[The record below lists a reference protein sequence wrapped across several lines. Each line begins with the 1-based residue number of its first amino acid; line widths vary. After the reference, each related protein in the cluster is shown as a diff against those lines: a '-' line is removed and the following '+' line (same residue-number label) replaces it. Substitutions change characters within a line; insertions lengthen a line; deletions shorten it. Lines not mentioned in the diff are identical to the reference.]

1 MKNSI
6 KRLKS
11 KCRNGWKKY
20 GTEITYTAVLVAVVG
35 IVPDVASAVSANG
48 LNGAEQANGF
58 DLLANPL
65 AKGLNFLEN
74 TGGPL
79 LLAGGAGKAAY
90 QHFTEQQSQGYKW
103 AIALGFGGA
112 GCLNATKLVN
122 GIFGTSIG
130 CIFF

>member
-48 LNGAEQANGF
+48 LNGEQAGF
-58 DLLANPL
+58 NLLANPL